1 MPISSYSRSEY
12 IINENDAVLLG
23 GMRAEGAFSIAAL
36 RRFGVRA
43 IEGLCLLTL
52 GSIFIFPFYWML
64 STSFKTLAETV
75 SFPPSLLPENFM
87 LENYTDA
94 WKTSG
99 FPRAAANSLLIAA
112 SILVSQFCVMLPAA
126 YAFAFK
132 KFRCSGM
139 LFSFIVVGL
148 MVPPQVTFLP
158 LYLFFSR
165 LGLINTAIPLILP
178 FASSAFG
185 IFLLTQSFRQ
195 IPFELIEAAKLDG
208 ASEIRI
214 MTRILLPSVIPTL
227 TTFALFSFVSHWN
240 DYFWVLSMTNNEA
253 MRTLPLAVA
262 NLTESD
268 GLRNWHTM
276 MAGNMLLVTPVL
288 VVYWG
293 ASKWIK
299 RAFAYNGIK

>member
-1 MPISSYSRSEY
+1 
-12 IINENDAVLLG
+12 
-23 GMRAEGAFSIAAL
+23 
-36 RRFGVRA
+36 
-43 IEGLCLLTL
+43 
-52 GSIFIFPFYWML
+52 ML
-64 STSFKTLAETV
+64 STSFKTLVETV
-75 SFPPSLLPENFM
+75 SFPPSLFPEKFM
-87 LENYTDA
+87 LENYAEA
-94 WKTSG
+94 WRASG
-99 FPRAAANSLLIAA
+99 FPRAAANSLFISA

-132 KFRCSGM
+132 KFRCARIF
-139 LFSFIVVGL
+139 FSCIVVGL

-165 LGLINTAIPLILP
+165 IGLINTAIPLILP

-208 ASEIRI
+208 ASEFRI
-214 MTRILLPSVIPTL
+214 VTRILLPSVVPTL

-240 DYFWVLSMTNNEA
+240 DYFWVLSMTNNEV
-253 MRTLPLAVA
+253 MRTLPLAIA
-262 NLTESD
+262 HLTEAD
-268 GLRNWHTM
+268 GLKNWHTM
-276 MAGNMLLVTPVL
+276 MAGNMLLVAPVL